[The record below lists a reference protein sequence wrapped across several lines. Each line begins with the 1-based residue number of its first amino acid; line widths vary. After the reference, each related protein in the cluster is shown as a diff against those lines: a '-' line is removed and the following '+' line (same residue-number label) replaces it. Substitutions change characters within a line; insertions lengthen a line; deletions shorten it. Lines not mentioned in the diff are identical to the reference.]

1 MQSAVRAGKQ
11 YAILGGLGLLLM
23 ALPASRALSSGNLP
37 HPDHGEKEVHRTI
50 AALEEQWRAATLS
63 NDVAAIDRML
73 ADDYV
78 GIGPDGTIASK
89 ADEMAARRDG
99 QRKLTQIDVL
109 ERKVRIYGTTA
120 VVTSRAIVTGVY
132 DTMPLTGEFRYTR
145 VYNLSHGQ
153 WRIVSFEASPI
164 TGTHAH

>member
-1 MQSAVRAGKQ
+1 M
-11 YAILGGLGLLLM
+11 LLLV
-23 ALPASRALSSGNLP
+23 ALPATVAMARGNQP
-37 HPDHGEKEVHRTI
+37 HPDHGEKQIHRTI
-50 AALEEQWRAATLS
+50 GQLEEQWRAATLS

-89 ADEMAARRDG
+89 ADELAARRDG
-99 QRKLTQIDVL
+99 QRKLTQIDVV

-164 TGTHAH
+164 TGGHLH